1 MAAPGRR
8 KRGSVAGLPPSDDGC
23 KRLLPGI
30 AVLPEPTVL
39 PEFAALPE
47 LAVLPVLAVL
57 PALATLPKAG
67 AGVCAWLGRGNN
79 NAIVAATARETAFG
93 ARQRRLRGDFLASS
107 ARTSATVRITSE
119 VAKANHRQEAMP
131 ACHLFPC
138 RNRAISRRGPP
149 NWPRWLTELERIWLT
164 R

>member
-1 MAAPGRR
+1 
-8 KRGSVAGLPPSDDGC
+8 
-23 KRLLPGI
+23 LLPGI
-30 AVLPEPTVL
+30 AVLPELTVL

-93 ARQRRLRGDFLASS
+93 ATAAAPQGRLP
-107 ARTSATVRITSE
+107 RTQGRHLR
-119 VAKANHRQEAMP
+119 HRPRHLGSCQSKPPSRSHAGMP
-131 ACHLFPC
+131 SLPVPQ
-138 RNRAISRRGPP
+138 SRD
-149 NWPRWLTELERIWLT
+149 
-164 R
+164 